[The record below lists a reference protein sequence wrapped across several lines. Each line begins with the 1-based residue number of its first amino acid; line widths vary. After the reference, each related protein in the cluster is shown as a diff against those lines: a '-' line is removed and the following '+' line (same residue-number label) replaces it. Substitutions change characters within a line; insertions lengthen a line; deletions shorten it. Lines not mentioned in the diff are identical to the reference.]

1 MSRNPSNASPYP
13 LNRRLPDDVAIGGG
27 NFVTGYL
34 RYPVFG
40 WSWLGGRAWRFA
52 IPIVPFSM
60 VSGFGYALISGS
72 ARIGFTATGLALLSI
87 MAVCFFGPLLAT
99 LVRSLRMPLAR
110 ERWLVVFAVLA
121 GMGLAYLVA
130 DAIDKILIAYLKDSG
145 TTKGLLQPPELSDL
159 QKTLSHALRIVM
171 AIVYFGI
178 CGGGVALRAY
188 FVEQRRWRESEQR
201 RAMTEL
207 RAQKEQADLRLGV
220 LQAQVEPHFLFNTLA
235 SVRALVRQ
243 DPAQAEATLDALVDY
258 LRATIPRL
266 RDGEQALHSTLGQQ
280 LDLCASY
287 LELMRLR
294 TAGRLQYAIEAGPEL
309 RALPF
314 PPLLLISLVENAVKH
329 GIEPKRGPGRI
340 VMSAAREAD
349 ALTVAVTD
357 DGIGLQPGV
366 GGGLGLANV
375 RAQLETRYA
384 GRAAFALTSAPGSGA
399 RAELRIPLEDAQL
412 GVPKAGVLA

>member
-1 MSRNPSNASPYP
+1 MTNASPYP

-60 VSGFGYALISGS
+60 LSGFGYALISDS
-72 ARIGFTATGLALLSI
+72 ARVGFIATALALLSI

-99 LVRSLRMPLAR
+99 LVRSLRMPQTR
-110 ERWLVVFAVLA
+110 ERWLVVFAVFA

-130 DAIDKILIAYLKDSG
+130 DAIDKILIPYLKASA

-159 QKTLSHALRIVM
+159 QKTLSHALRIGMSVL
-171 AIVYFGI
+171 YFGI

-384 GRAAFALTSAPGSGA
+384 GRATFALTSAPGSGA
-399 RAELRIPLEDAQL
+399 RAELRIPLEDAQS
-412 GVPKAGVLA
+412 GGAPKAGVLA